1 MRGRFRSQLAAV
13 GTALAV
19 AASITHSGAALNTY
33 LTLTGEVQ
41 GAIRGS
47 VTIASRLDT
56 IEIIEVHHLIHRPV
70 IGGIVGAQTHE
81 PFIFTKRIDRSTVN
95 LYRALNTGER
105 LTAIFRYYEPDPSGT
120 GAEIQHY
127 TIELRGALIVAI
139 EPIKADNLDA
149 QNLARPDTER
159 VRMVYQEITVRY
171 QVEDNEAEALRAN

>member
-1 MRGRFRSQLAAV
+1 MRGRFRSQIAAV

-70 IGGIVGAQTHE
+70 SGGVVGAQTHE

-105 LTAIFRYYEPDPSGT
+105 LTAIFRYYVPDSVGS
-120 GAEIQHY
+120 EIQHY

-139 EPIKADNLDA
+139 EPIKADTLDA
-149 QNLARPDTER
+149 QTSARPDAER
-159 VRMVYQEITVRY
+159 VRMVYQEITIRY
-171 QVEDNEAEALRAN
+171 TVEDNEAEALRAG

>member
-47 VTIASRLDT
+47 VTLAGRLDT
-56 IEIIEVHHLIHRPV
+56 IEISEVHHLIHRPV

-105 LTAIFRYYEPDPSGT
+105 LAAIFRYYAFDSA

-139 EPIKADNLDA
+139 EPIKADVLDT
-149 QNLARPDTER
+149 QISARPDTER

>member
-1 MRGRFRSQLAAV
+1 MRGRHRSQLAAV

-47 VTIASRLDT
+47 VTLAGRVDT
-56 IEIIEVHHLIHRPV
+56 IEISEVHHLIHRPV
-70 IGGIVGAQTHE
+70 SGGVVGAQTHE

-105 LTAIFRYYEPDPSGT
+105 LSAIFRYYVSDSV
-120 GAEIQHY
+120 GAEIQNY

-139 EPIKADNLDA
+139 EPIKADILDA
-149 QNLARPDTER
+149 QTIGRPDTER

>member
-47 VTIASRLDT
+47 VTSAGRVDT
-56 IEIIEVHHLIHRPV
+56 IEISEVHHLIHRPV
-70 IGGIVGAQTHE
+70 SGGVVGAQTHE

-105 LTAIFRYYEPDPSGT
+105 LSAIFRYYVPDSV
-120 GAEIQHY
+120 GAEIQNY

-139 EPIKADNLDA
+139 EPIKADVLDA
-149 QNLARPDTER
+149 QTSARPDTER

>member
-1 MRGRFRSQLAAV
+1 MRGRHRSQLAAV

-19 AASITHSGAALNTY
+19 AASITYSGAALNTY

-47 VTIASRLDT
+47 VTLAGRLDT
-56 IEIIEVHHLIHRPV
+56 IEISEVHHLIHRPV
-70 IGGIVGAQTHE
+70 SGGIVGAQTHE

-105 LTAIFRYYEPDPSGT
+105 LTAIFRYYAVDSV

-149 QNLARPDTER
+149 QTSARPDTER

-171 QVEDNEAEALRAN
+171 QVEDNEAEALRAG